1 MYLTLRSTRLGWDEK
16 PRCAWNQ
23 RHELV
28 GPFFFFFFLFF
39 FVSQS
44 KEYPLK
50 HKHTRLLLAEPQ
62 DKAHQCTG
70 VGSTPVE

>member
-1 MYLTLRSTRLGWDEK
+1 MRNPGAPGTRDTNLL
-16 PRCAWNQ
+16 A
-23 RHELV
+23 L
-28 GPFFFFFFLFF
+28 FFFSLYL

>member
-1 MYLTLRSTRLGWDEK
+1 MRSPGAPGTRDTNLL
-16 PRCAWNQ
+16 A
-23 RHELV
+23 L
-28 GPFFFFFFLFF
+28 FFFFFLYL
-39 FVSQS
+39 FVYQS